1 MAKHKQLNIYSL
13 VMVEKWRNLILLFI
27 FWVNSYFQ
35 VEAALLL
42 GKATNSLIAHNF
54 YRFEYYIFQSLL
66 LWLLTILITFF
77 QSRLQR
83 YTINK
88 METHMRWSIT
98 NGVLSQ
104 SYQNVKSQKPSV
116 YASWLQN
123 DVQLVEQQALN
134 SLYLIMRFSGNAFFA
149 TFALIRLHWSL
160 AITSIFL
167 GTILI
172 TLPRYL
178 KKLVNSRM
186 RKVSEVN
193 ETFMHES
200 NELFEN
206 YDSFFSFS
214 QFKLFRHRFSEL
226 LNLWNGAHFNL
237 AIRQAGVNAIVAT
250 LNILSQILL
259 LGLTGY
265 LAWHNYFAIGFL
277 VSVSEL
283 GTKVFDSLGIIVSYW
298 TQLASSQIIFEK
310 YPTSIKK
317 TTLSTDRK
325 KRFENLSIK
334 NGSFSFNSE
343 KIIIINENLTINRGD
358 KFTIIGESGIGKST
372 LLEILSQKIPLDS
385 GNLFLNNNLIGPD
398 SNEFVDFGF
407 ISLPQFPELLS
418 DSFQNNILFGNKL
431 NTQKYKKI
439 INILE
444 LNQKDSEDIDLRVST
459 LSGGQKQRIALAR
472 AIYQEPQV
480 LLLDEALSAINEELR
495 LKIITYLNDIPGL
508 TLIMVTHHFRELP
521 VNFKIYKLANHR
533 LRDFDLQSTK

>member
-1 MAKHKQLNIYSL
+1 MAEHEQVNIYSL
-13 VMVEKWRNLILLFI
+13 IMVEKWRNLILLFI
-27 FWVNSYFQ
+27 FWINSFFQ

-54 YRFEYYIFQSLL
+54 YKFEYYIFQSLL

-88 METHMRWSIT
+88 METYMRWSIT

-104 SYQNVKSQKPSV
+104 SYRNVKSQKPSV

-149 TFALIRLHWSL
+149 SFALIRLHWSL
-160 AITSIFL
+160 AITSIIL

-186 RKVSEVN
+186 KNVSEIN

-310 YPTSIKK
+310 YPTSIKRTK
-317 TTLSTDRK
+317 ISNGRK
-325 KRFENLSIK
+325 KQFDNLSIR

-343 KIIIINENLTINRGD
+343 KIIIINENFTINRGD
-358 KFTIIGESGIGKST
+358 KIAIIGKSGIGKST

-385 GNLFLNNNLIGPD
+385 GKLFLNNTLLSPD
-398 SNEFVDFGF
+398 FNEFVDFDF

-444 LNQKDSEDIDLRVST
+444 LNQRDSEDSNLRVSA

-495 LKIITYLNDIPGL
+495 LKIIAYLNDIPSL
-508 TLIMVTHHFRELP
+508 TLIMVTHNFRELP
-521 VNFKIYKLANHR
+521 ANFKVYELANHR
-533 LRDFDLQSTK
+533 LRNFDSKYTK